1 MVHYFIDFEN
11 VHEAGLKG
19 IKDIKEPS
27 VIHVVGS
34 DKTPKFDF
42 KVLSSAPF
50 FNVLWHFDV
59 ADNGKKDSLDILL
72 ATNLGYSIRDN
83 SLDSFR
89 IVSCDAGYDSA
100 VSFWRKKGIDIKRIN
115 NIKGEKDS
123 VSEVPLHTHI
133 RSMVSDLCTDHQ
145 IELIT
150 DIVNSYKTLN
160 AISNAISKEIKD
172 NNKSGLI
179 YQNLKAYLK
188 ALGKK

>member
-72 ATNLGYSIRDN
+72 ATNLGYSIRGYLHISPKNITPCSLN
-83 SLDSFR
+83 SLNFITFSP
-89 IVSCDAGYDSA
+89 
-100 VSFWRKKGIDIKRIN
+100 IDTKCQNVRGTPIY
-115 NIKGEKDS
+115 E
-123 VSEVPLHTHI
+123 
-133 RSMVSDLCTDHQ
+133 
-145 IELIT
+145 
-150 DIVNSYKTLN
+150 DI
-160 AISNAISKEIKD
+160 IMH
-172 NNKSGLI
+172 
-179 YQNLKAYLK
+179 
-188 ALGKK
+188 